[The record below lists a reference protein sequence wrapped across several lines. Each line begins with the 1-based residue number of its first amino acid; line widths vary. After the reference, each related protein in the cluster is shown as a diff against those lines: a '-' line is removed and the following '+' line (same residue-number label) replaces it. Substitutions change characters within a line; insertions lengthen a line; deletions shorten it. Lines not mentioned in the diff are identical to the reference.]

1 VESTIARVENLV
13 IENEKT
19 IKTALDEFQ
28 LAMTNANNFLDKGSS
43 LISGTDDSISDLMH
57 HLLTVARKLEKAS
70 ENLNQIIE
78 LVKDQPSQLIFGE
91 PPVPRVVEKELDT
104 E

>member
-1 VESTIARVENLV
+1 LE
-13 IENEKT
+13 
-19 IKTALDEFQ
+19 
-28 LAMTNANNFLDKGSS
+28 KGSS

-91 PPVPRVVEKELDT
+91 PPVPRVVEKELGT